1 MQSAEQS
8 DAAAKRSQS
17 DPRQQFG
24 RRLRELRIAR
34 GYSQEELADRADL
47 DRTYISGIER
57 GRRNVSLLN
66 IWRLAGALDTAPATL
81 LEPPAGPGTQ
91 T

>member
-1 MQSAEQS
+1 MQPPEQS
-8 DAAAKRSQS
+8 DASTGRSPS

-24 RRLRELRIAR
+24 WRLRELRVAR
-34 GYSQEELADRADL
+34 GYSQEELADRAAL

-66 IWRLAGALDTAPATL
+66 IWRLAAALDTAPATL